1 MSGGDDPSVIK
12 LDVSRMRQPE
22 ASKLV
27 EAKIWRTREG
37 QRVLIMADR
46 DPSYLLAILAEHGF
60 TYERP
65 REEDGVLVIRAVRK

>member
-22 ASKLV
+22 ASKFV

-37 QRVLIMADR
+37 QRVMIMADR

>member
-1 MSGGDDPSVIK
+1 MSTGDDPSVIK
-12 LDVSRMRQPE
+12 LDVSRMRHPE